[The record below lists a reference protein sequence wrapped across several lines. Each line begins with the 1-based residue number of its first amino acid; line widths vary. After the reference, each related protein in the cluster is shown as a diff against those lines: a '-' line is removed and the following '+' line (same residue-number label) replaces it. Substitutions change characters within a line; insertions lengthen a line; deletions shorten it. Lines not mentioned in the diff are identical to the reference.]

1 MENYKTKYLEIL
13 KELEYYNKI
22 HEKNSIKATK
32 YKNAIEE
39 LEELE
44 EINSIDDIK
53 DLNNIGKAM
62 TEKLDEYI
70 KKGKVK
76 NLENLREKHGTS
88 DYETYKKNEEEKKI
102 FTKIHGIGDVMAQK
116 LIDKNIKTIAEL
128 KERQDEEVDG
138 KGKNKLKLLND
149 AQKKGLIYYEDLQHK
164 IQREE
169 IDKYKEIIE
178 EEFKNLLIENNL
190 NNTEN
195 KLEIVGSYRRKKAES
210 GDIDVIMKFEKENLL
225 EQFINKLK
233 KKEIIKELLTNGEK
247 KIMAITQLNSND
259 KFRRMDFLVSDPY
272 EYAFAILYFT
282 GSKDFNKAMRLYV
295 LSKQLTL
302 NEHGLYILKN
312 KTKGDKIKEILK
324 TEEEI
329 FNYLKL
335 KYIEPE
341 KRINKH
347 SLIVIEAEKSK
358 ETEKSKESEKSKE
371 KKKNNNIKKQ

>member
-1 MENYKTKYLEIL
+1 MENYKIKYIEIL

-22 HEKNSIKATK
+22 HEKNFIKAKK

-44 EINSIDDIK
+44 EINSIEDIK

-70 KKGKVK
+70 KTGKVK
-76 NLENLREKHGTS
+76 NLEKLREKYGTL

-116 LIDKNIKTIAEL
+116 LLDKNIKTISEL
-128 KERQDEEVDG
+128 KERQDEEVEG
-138 KGKNKLKLLND
+138 KGKKKLKLLND
-149 AQKKGLIYYEDLQHK
+149 TQKKGLIYYEDLQEK
-164 IQREE
+164 IPREE
-169 IDKYKEIIE
+169 IDKYKEIID

-190 NNTEN
+190 NNIEN
-195 KLEIVGSYRRKKAES
+195 KIEIVGSYRRKKSES

-225 EQFINKLK
+225 HAFINKLK

-247 KIMAITQLNSND
+247 KIMAITQLNSNN
-259 KFRRMDFLVSDPY
+259 KFRRMDFLVSDPE

-282 GSKDFNKAMRLYV
+282 GSKDFNKGMRLYV
-295 LSKQLTL
+295 LSKDLTL

-324 TEEEI
+324 TEEDI
-329 FNYLKL
+329 FKYLKL
-335 KYIEPE
+335 KYVEPE
-341 KRINKH
+341 KRIDKN
-347 SLIVIEAEKSK
+347 SLIIIEEEKSKEPEKSKEAEKSK
-358 ETEKSKESEKSKE
+358 EPEK
-371 KKKNNNIKKQ
+371 